1 MFLLLSFLTTIILY
15 FIIATD
21 YTFFIFLLLMIEPI
35 ILIKLNRNIIIK
47 TIANGIPI
55 ANVTEILENNTYYDN
70 YYDNYY
76 NNIGYYNNIDFN
88 NNNYVIGQPINT

>member
-15 FIIATD
+15 FMIATD

-35 ILIKLNRNIIIK
+35 ILIKLNRNIIIE
-47 TIANGIPI
+47 TIPNGIPI
-55 ANVTEILENNTYYDN
+55 ANVNENLENNTYYE
-70 YYDNYY
+70 NYY
-76 NNIGYYNNIDFN
+76 NNIGYYNNIDYN

>member
-1 MFLLLSFLTTIILY
+1 
-15 FIIATD
+15 
-21 YTFFIFLLLMIEPI
+21 MIEPI

-70 YYDNYY
+70 YY